1 MATIRTSIQITDGMS
16 SAFQSMNNAMNIVI
30 NSFESLQN
38 ASSNA
43 VDTASI
49 QAARRELNQAELAFN
64 EIEQEI
70 RQADAAQNSFNQE
83 IHEGTSAADG
93 LLGKIGGIVAAYLG
107 IQSAGNALGQSD
119 AAAQTSARLALIND
133 QLQTT
138 DELERMIFDSAER
151 ARASYMDTSNIVAK
165 VGANAKDAF
174 ESTAEMVAF
183 AEQLNKKFKIA
194 GASSEEMSSA
204 LLQLTQGLGSG
215 VLRGEELN
223 AVFESA
229 PNIIQSI
236 ADYLEV
242 PLGTIREMASDGMIT
257 ADIVKNAMFSAA
269 QETNA
274 AFEQL
279 PLTFTDIWTSFK
291 NQAFWAFQ
299 TVLEKLNEVAN
310 NDKFQSTIDG
320 VVNSLY
326 VLATVSIYALDTLSS
341 LGSFMYANWSFI
353 EPVLWGVIATIGAY
367 TTALLINKA
376 AHVASVFWIGA
387 KTLALGLMNIT
398 SFASV
403 QATMAL
409 TAAQWGLNAAL
420 MANPIFIIIMA
431 IIVLIGILYAAV
443 AAVNYFA
450 GTSISATGIVAGVF
464 ATLGAY
470 IYNVIAYLWNIF
482 ASIAEFFVNVWQHPM
497 YSVKKLFANL
507 KTSFLDQA
515 IAMTNGW
522 DSFATSFVNAI
533 ITAVNGAIKAWNWFI
548 DLLPDDIANT
558 IGLGKGTEVQHRT
571 SITSDLSAMKAG
583 INAFVGETPEGYWEA
598 PKMEAKSLGGAWDA
612 GYDWGANLFAG
623 DKSSGQTSYD
633 PLQDVLAGLQGMGN
647 PLIDAA
653 GSGKDTAGNTAK
665 MAKSMEGSE
674 EDLKYLRDAAERE
687 IINRFTTAEVKV
699 DMTNH
704 NNINND
710 MDIDGIVNKLGEGLE
725 ETLDSIAAGVR

>member
-16 SAFQSMNNAMNIVI
+16 RAFQSMNNAMNIVL
-30 NSFESLQN
+30 NSFESLQD
-38 ASSNA
+38 ASGNA

-70 RQADAAQNSFNQE
+70 RQADAAQNDFNQE
-83 IHEGTSAADG
+83 IREGSVAADG
-93 LLGKIGGIVAAYLG
+93 LIGKLGGILAAYLS
-107 IQSAGNALGQSD
+107 IQAAGDVLGLSD

-151 ARASYMDTSNIVAK
+151 SRASYMDTANLVAR

-174 ESTAEMVAF
+174 GSTAEMVAF

-194 GASSEEMSSA
+194 GSSSEEMSSA

-215 VLRGEELN
+215 VLRGEELG
-223 AVFESA
+223 AVFEAA
-229 PNIIQSI
+229 PNIIQTI

-242 PLGTIREMASDGMIT
+242 PIGSIRDMASEGMIT

-269 QETNA
+269 EETNA
-274 AFEQL
+274 AFEKL
-279 PLTFTDIWTSFK
+279 PLTFADIWTSFK

-299 TVLEKLNEVAN
+299 PVLDKLNEIAN
-310 NDKFQSTIDG
+310 SEKFKGAVSGI
-320 VVNSLY
+320 VNSLY
-326 VLATVSIYALDTLSS
+326 ALSTVALIALDAIGGIGGFLYDHWEYIGP
-341 LGSFMYANWSFI
+341 LILGVGGSFLTFVSYLTIVKA
-353 EPVLWGVIATIGAY
+353 ATIA
-367 TTALLINKA
+367 
-376 AHVASVFWIGA
+376 VAI
-387 KTLALGLMNIT
+387 
-398 SFASV
+398 
-403 QATMAL
+403 
-409 TAAQWGLNAAL
+409 AQWYWNQAM
-420 MANPIFIIIMA
+420 MANPIGLIIA
-431 IIVLIGILYAAV
+431 GIVLVIGIFYAAI
-443 AAVNYFA
+443 AAINHFA

-464 ATLGAY
+464 SVLGAY

-482 ASIAEFFVNVWQHPM
+482 ASIAEFFVNVWDHPM

-507 KTSFLDQA
+507 TTSFLDQA
-515 IAMTNGW
+515 IAMTSGW

-548 DLLPDDIANT
+548 DLLPDDIAST

-598 PKMEAKSLGGAWDA
+598 PKMEAKSYSGAWNA
-612 GYDWGANLFAG
+612 GHDWGANLFSG
-623 DKSSGQTSYD
+623 NDKPSKESED
-633 PLQDVLAGLQGMGN
+633 PLQDILAGLQGSMN
-647 PLIDAA
+647 PLKD
-653 GSGKDTAGNTAK
+653 SGKDTAGNTAK
-665 MAKSMEGSE
+665 MAKSMEASE

-710 MDIDGIVNKLGEGLE
+710 MDLDGIIDHFGEKLE
-725 ETLDSIAAGVR
+725 ETLVSVAEGV

>member
-16 SAFQSMNNAMNIVI
+16 RAFQSMNNAMNIVI

-70 RQADAAQNSFNQE
+70 RQADAAQNNFNQE
-83 IHEGTSAADG
+83 IREGSSAAEG

-107 IQSAGNALGQSD
+107 IQTAGNVLGLSD

-151 ARASYMDTSNIVAK
+151 ARASYMDTAKIVAR

-174 ESTAEMVAF
+174 SSTAEMVAF

-269 QETNA
+269 EETNA

-299 TVLEKLNEVAN
+299 SVLEKLNEVAN
-310 NDKFQSTIDG
+310 NDKFQSAIDG

-326 VLATVSIYALDTLSS
+326 VLAAVSIYALDAMSS
-341 LGSFMYANWSFI
+341 LGSFTYDNWSLIGPIIGGLTFI
-353 EPVLWGVIATIGAY
+353 MLGYVSALGAVKLAEMALFTWKALN
-367 TTALLINKA
+367 TTATLIYA
-376 AHVASVFWIGA
+376 AAIGVGSGATWSMVA
-387 KTLALGLMNIT
+387 
-398 SFASV
+398 
-403 QATMAL
+403 AT
-409 TAAQWGLNAAL
+409 WGLNAAL
-420 MANPIFIIIMA
+420 AANPIFLVIMA
-431 IIVLIGILYAAV
+431 IAILIGILYAAV
-443 AAVNYFA
+443 AAVNFFA

-464 ATLGAY
+464 SVLGAY

-482 ASIAEFFVNVWQHPM
+482 AAFIEFFVNSSEHGT
-497 YSVKKLFANL
+497 YATKRLFGNLANN
-507 KTSFLDQA
+507 FLDQA
-515 IAMTNGW
+515 IAMTSGW

-548 DLLPDDIANT
+548 DLLPDDIAST

-583 INAFVGETPEGYWEA
+583 IDAFVGETPEGYWEA

-612 GYDWGANLFAG
+612 GYDWGANLFSG
-623 DKSSGQTSYD
+623 NESSSQTSYD
-633 PLQDVLAGLQGMGN
+633 PLQDVLAGLQGSMN
-647 PLIDAA
+647 PLQD
-653 GSGKDTAGNTAK
+653 SGKDTAGNTAK
-665 MAKSMEGSE
+665 MAKSMDASE
-674 EDLKYLRDAAERE
+674 EDLKYLRDAAERDV
-687 IINRFTTAEVKV
+687 INRFTTAEVKV
-699 DMTNH
+699 DVTNH

>member
-16 SAFQSMNNAMNIVI
+16 RAFQSMNSAMNIVLS
-30 NSFESLQN
+30 SFESLQDASGN
-38 ASSNA
+38 AI
-43 VDTASI
+43 DTASI

-70 RQADAAQNSFNQE
+70 RQADAAQDSFNQE
-83 IHEGTSAADG
+83 IHEGSSAADG

-107 IQSAGNALGQSD
+107 IQSAGNVLGLSD
-119 AAAQTSARLALIND
+119 AASQTSARLALIND

-151 ARASYMDTSNIVAK
+151 SRASYMDTANIVGR

-269 QETNA
+269 EETNA

-299 TVLEKLNEVAN
+299 TVLEKLNEIAN
-310 NDKFQSTIDG
+310 NDKFQGVIDG

-326 VLATVSIYALDTLSS
+326 TLSAVAIWALDTMMAA
-341 LGSFMYANWSFI
+341 GSFMQENWSFI
-353 EPVLWGVIATIGAY
+353 APILWAATA
-367 TTALLINKA
+367 
-376 AHVASVFWIGA
+376 
-387 KTLALGLMNIT
+387 
-398 SFASV
+398 
-403 QATMAL
+403 AL
-409 TAAQWGLNAAL
+409 TAYGVALLVVKAASVVSTIWTGLQALAMGLLTATSWASVSATLAATGAIWGLNAAL
-420 MANPIFIIIMA
+420 YANPVFWIVMA
-431 IIVLIGILYAAV
+431 IIALIAVLYLAV

-464 ATLGAY
+464 SVLGAY

-482 ASIAEFFVNVWQHPM
+482 ASIAEFFVNVWEHPM

-507 KTSFLDQA
+507 TTSFLDQA
-515 IAMTNGW
+515 IAMTSGW

-548 DLLPDDIANT
+548 DLLPDDIAST

-598 PKMEAKSLGGAWDA
+598 PKMEAKSYSGAWDA
-612 GYDWGANLFAG
+612 GYDWGANLFSG
-623 DKSSGQTSYD
+623 NDKPSKESED
-633 PLQDVLAGLQGMGN
+633 PLQDILAGLQGSMN
-647 PLIDAA
+647 PLKD
-653 GSGKDTAGNTAK
+653 SGKDTAGNTAK
-665 MAKSMEGSE
+665 MAKSMEASE

-687 IINRFTTAEVKV
+687 VINRFTTAEVKV
-699 DMTNH
+699 DMKNDNH
-704 NNINND
+704 INSE
-710 MDIDGIVNKLGEGLE
+710 MDIDGVIDRFGEKLE
-725 ETLDSIAAGVR
+725 ETLVSVAEGV